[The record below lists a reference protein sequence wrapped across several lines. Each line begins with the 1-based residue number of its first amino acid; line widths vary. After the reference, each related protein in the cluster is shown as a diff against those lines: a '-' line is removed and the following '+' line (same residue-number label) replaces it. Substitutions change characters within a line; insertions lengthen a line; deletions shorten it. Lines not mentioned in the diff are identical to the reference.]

1 MLTYIIPTRDRAE
14 DLSLTLAAL
23 GRLDHSAAEELFG
36 GVEAI
41 VVDNASRFVPQVPPA
56 LPNGVRVRPLFRAT
70 NEGAA
75 ARNVAAQ
82 SASGRG
88 ANPRHW
94 LVMLDDDSAP
104 LDTGFFEALASA
116 PDDVAAIGAEV
127 FLQPPTFAESQ
138 RHGVTDPRGRAHMLG
153 DTISGM
159 LTPARREAGGLP
171 EVFIG
176 CGVAIRRS
184 VFLELGGYDAAFGYY
199 AEEYDLAARM
209 MLAGYRVT
217 WDRRFR
223 VHHRKVAEG
232 RDLNTIIRHLVRNNV
247 CVTQRYAPESVC
259 IEEIDA
265 TIERYH
271 AIAKKEHALHGF
283 DEGLMDLQAV
293 ISSQP
298 RWEMPADLWDRF
310 SGQAAAR
317 SWLTRQARRGL
328 TRVSLHEPV
337 SAKGPS
343 LVRRA
348 AEEAGMEVVEG
359 GRGAQATLIATLSP
373 GPMLDAADGLSQ
385 SQHLPVLTPWG
396 FGSEAPAA
404 LLLDAA

>member
-1 MLTYIIPTRDRAE
+1 MLTYIIPTRDRVE

-23 GRLDHSAAEELFG
+23 GRLDHSAADELFG
-36 GVEAI
+36 GAEAI
-41 VVDNASRFVPQVPPA
+41 VVDNASRFVPQVPPV

-94 LVMLDDDSAP
+94 LVMLDDDSVP

-127 FLQPPTFAESQ
+127 FLQPPGIVDSRREASPAPSGGP
-138 RHGVTDPRGRAHMLG
+138 HALG

-184 VFLELGGYDAAFGYY
+184 AFLELGGYDATFGYY

-247 CVTQRYAPESVC
+247 CVTQRYAPERVC

-265 TIERYH
+265 TIARYH
-271 AIAKKEHALHGF
+271 AIAKKEHALRGF

-298 RWEMPADLWDRF
+298 RREMSVDMWERF
-310 SGQAAAR
+310 SGQSAAR
-317 SWLTRQARRGL
+317 SWLSRQARRGL
-328 TRVSLHEPV
+328 MRVSLHEPL
-337 SAKGPS
+337 SAKGPL

-348 AEEAGMEVVEG
+348 AEEAGMEIVDG
-359 GRGAQATLIATLSP
+359 GRGAQATLVATLSP
-373 GPMLDAADGLSQ
+373 GPMLDAADGLAQ
-385 SQHLPVLTPWG
+385 SQHLPVLTPWA
-396 FGSEAPAA
+396 FGAEAPAA
-404 LLLDAA
+404 LMLDAA